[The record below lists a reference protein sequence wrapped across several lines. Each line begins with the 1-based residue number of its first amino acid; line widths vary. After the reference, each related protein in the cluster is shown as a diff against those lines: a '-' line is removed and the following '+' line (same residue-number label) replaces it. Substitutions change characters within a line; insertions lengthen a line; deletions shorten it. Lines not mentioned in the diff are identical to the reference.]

1 MKSLIQL
8 GFVWYA
14 CGLVAAVQ
22 PPPSQS
28 DAFFT
33 SALVRRT
40 LDLSTYFKSYDTAVK
55 NVTTYADIFASD
67 SSRSFDFG
75 YAAGFLIGLMD
86 RGTQVVGSSG
96 ASVTDDVPGIIETVR
111 RDVSTLATTLISQ
124 KPAFEHEGAC
134 TFLHNATSDLVAHHA
149 NLTTA
154 LLAKLPTDYQEF
166 AQGFATSIGGE
177 YLKASA
183 AFADGNCTD
192 GSSSGSGSGSSATSV
207 GNPGE
212 PSATGGSG
220 SGANPTYDPSQTG
233 GVGSPD
239 QTGDS
244 GQSSPTGDAGN
255 QINPGRTSSDALS
268 DGAKVGIGVG
278 VSVGVLSLIGGA
290 LALWFCLRR
299 RQQPQQ
305 TPVYS
310 NTAIMPPY
318 PEAEDTGK
326 RELGGV
332 EIQPPPRKSPAPSPA
347 SAVGAAGQPYPQPY
361 PPPSTELDGRQ
372 QTPAPV
378 GVDNRQHMPGPVELS
393 NRVHTPGPVE
403 MGPAIPPTLEL
414 SAHPYHVYD
423 PGYNQQPQQQ
433 PQQWHQGQHPH
444 A

>member
-1 MKSLIQL
+1 MKSPIQL
-8 GFVWYA
+8 GFVWCA
-14 CGLVAAVQ
+14 IGLVAAVQ

-28 DAFFT
+28 DVAFT

-55 NVTTYADIFASD
+55 NLTTYVDVFASD
-67 SSRSFDFG
+67 PRRSYDFG
-75 YAAGFLIGLMD
+75 YAAGFLISFMSGGAKVIGD
-86 RGTQVVGSSG
+86 SG
-96 ASVTDDVPGIIETVR
+96 ASVTDEVPGVIETVR

-124 KPAFEHEGAC
+124 KPAFERAGAC
-134 TFLHNATSDLVAHHA
+134 TYLHNATSDLATHHA
-149 NLTTA
+149 ELTTA

-192 GSSSGSGSGSSATSV
+192 GSSSGSGSSATSI

-220 SGANPTYDPSQTG
+220 SGTNPTYDPSQTG

-239 QTGDS
+239 QTGSS

-268 DGAKVGIGVG
+268 DGTKVGIGVG

-332 EIQPPPRKSPAPSPA
+332 EIQSPPGKSPAPSPA
-347 SAVGAAGQPYPQPY
+347 VAVAAAEQPYPQPY
-361 PPPSTELDGRQ
+361 PLPSTELDGRQ

-378 GVDNRQHMPGPVELS
+378 GMDNRQHTPGPVELS

-403 MGPAIPPTLEL
+403 MGPAVPPTSEL

-423 PGYNQQPQQQ
+423 PGYNQQPQLQQQ